1 MRTNHQKIITTK
13 LSLPHTYV
21 YIAHV
26 NNHTHM
32 HTCRGGGRRGRIREH
47 TYGVNHVPPLTRS
60 HTRTHSVTQSFVP
73 LYLHCFN
80 YSTSNATAHCNS
92 TLHTPHFLAIRAGG
106 GEWET
111 VSRCVR
117 GSLLSRGVCVSSFH
131 SSNTNSNIKAS
142 NNNDM
147 ILTKI

>member
-106 GEWET
+106 VSGRLSHVVWE
-111 VSRCVR
+111 
-117 GSLLSRGVCVSSFH
+117 GVFLVGVFVCPPST
-131 SSNTNSNIKAS
+131 SNTNSNIKAS